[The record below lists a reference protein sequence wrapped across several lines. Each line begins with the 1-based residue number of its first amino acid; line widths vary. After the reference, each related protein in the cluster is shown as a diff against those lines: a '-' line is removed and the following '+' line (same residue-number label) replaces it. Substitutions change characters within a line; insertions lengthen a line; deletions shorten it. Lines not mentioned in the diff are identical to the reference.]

1 MVANEVADM
10 YYSRND
16 VTLPIFDRNGI
27 DTLGLVDEQKKIY
40 KVITDKNLLDKL
52 WDTLENNEKKNE
64 DSGNFF
70 PSEQEL
76 WFMNSRYMGIGIEFA
91 NGHIT
96 LPQDLQWDI
105 MEAGKSVAYHQTA
118 G

>member
-64 DSGNFF
+64 DSG
-70 PSEQEL
+70 
-76 WFMNSRYMGIGIEFA
+76 IEFA

>member
-1 MVANEVADM
+1 
-10 YYSRND
+10 
-16 VTLPIFDRNGI
+16 
-27 DTLGLVDEQKKIY
+27 
-40 KVITDKNLLDKL
+40 
-52 WDTLENNEKKNE
+52 
-64 DSGNFF
+64 
-70 PSEQEL
+70 
-76 WFMNSRYMGIGIEFA
+76 MNSRYMGIGIEFA